1 MVNFIHESIEKSFD
15 SKVSDVHLTVGIPPV
30 LRINGE
36 LIPQGEERLTPE
48 IIEAFVD
55 TIITENHKKE
65 LEEKGETDFSYSVPG
80 RGRLRVNV
88 YHQRKSLC
96 VAMRILQNNIPEIL
110 NLGLSEVV
118 KELCYKPRGII
129 LVTGPTGSGKS
140 TTLAAMV
147 GEINKNRNCH
157 ILTIEDPIEYLHRH
171 GKSIIN
177 QREVGDDTKSFSNAL
192 RSALREDPDVILV
205 GEMRD
210 LETIGTAIT
219 AAETGHLVMS
229 TLHTT
234 SAAQTID
241 RIVDVFPPSQQQQV
255 KVQLAGML
263 VAVISQQ
270 LVPTAD
276 GKGRAIATEILLS
289 NDAVRNLI
297 REGKTHMINSVIQT
311 NINAGMMSMDYSLA
325 QLVKLKKITMDE
337 AFLRCSDTDL
347 LKRYVSNNIY

>member
-1 MVNFIHESIEKSFD
+1 MVNFIHKIIYDAFD
-15 SKVSDVHLTVGIPPV
+15 SKVSDLHLTVAMPPT

-36 LIPQGEERLTPE
+36 LVPQGTEKLTPE
-48 IIEAFVD
+48 DIEQFVD
-55 TIITENHKKE
+55 TIIGDHHKKE
-65 LEEKGETDFSYSVPG
+65 LQEKGETDFSFSVPQ

-88 YHQRKSLC
+88 YNQRKSLG
-96 VAMRILQNNIPEIL
+96 VAMRILQNSVPDISV
-110 NLGLSEVV
+110 LGLSEIVR
-118 KELCYKPRGII
+118 ELCYKPRGII

-140 TTLAAMV
+140 TTLASMV
-147 GEINKNRNCH
+147 GEMNRHRNCH

-171 GKSIIN
+171 NTCMVN
-177 QREVGDDTKSFSNAL
+177 QREVGDDTRSFANAL
-192 RSALREDPDVILV
+192 RAALREDPDVILV

-219 AAETGHLVMS
+219 ASETGHLVLS

-241 RIVDVFPPSQQQQV
+241 RIVDVFPPNQQQQV
-255 KVQLAGML
+255 KVQLAGVL

-270 LVPTAD
+270 LLPTAD
-276 GKGRAIATEILLS
+276 GKGRAIATEILLA

-311 NINAGMMSMDYSLA
+311 NVNAGMMSMDYSLA
-325 QLVKLKKITMDE
+325 QLVKLKKVAMDE
-337 AFLRCSDTDL
+337 ALLRCVDVEL
-347 LKRYVSNNIY
+347 FRRYVTNANS

>member
-1 MVNFIHESIEKSFD
+1 MVNFIHQIIFDAFD
-15 SKVSDVHLTVGIPPV
+15 SNVSDVHLTVAMPPV
-30 LRINGE
+30 FRINGD
-36 LIPQGEERLTPE
+36 LIPQGTEKLLPE
-48 IIEAFVD
+48 DIEKFVD
-55 TIITENHKKE
+55 TIINESHKKD
-65 LEEKGETDFSYSVPG
+65 LLEKGEVDFSYSVPQK
-80 RGRLRVNV
+80 GRLRVNV
-88 YHQRKSLC
+88 YHQRKSLG
-96 VAMRILQNNIPEIL
+96 VAMRILQNSVPDIMT
-110 NLGLSEVV
+110 LGLSEVV
-118 KELCYKPRGII
+118 RELCYKPRGII

-147 GEINKNRNCH
+147 GEMNRHRNCH

-171 GKSIIN
+171 GSSIIN
-177 QREVGDDTKSFSNAL
+177 QREVGDDTQSFSNAL
-192 RSALREDPDVILV
+192 RAALREDPDIIMV

-219 AAETGHLVMS
+219 ASETGHLVLS

-234 SAAQTID
+234 SASQTID
-241 RIVDVFPPSQQQQV
+241 RIVDVFPPNQQQQV
-255 KVQLAGML
+255 KVQLASVL

-337 AFLRCSDTDL
+337 AILRCGDTEL
-347 LKRYVSNNIY
+347 FKRYVSNSIY

>member
-1 MVNFIHESIEKSFD
+1 MLKFIHESIENAFET
-15 SKVSDVHLTVGIPPV
+15 KVSDVHLTVAMPLIF
-30 LRINGE
+30 RINGE
-36 LIPQGEERLTPE
+36 LIPQGEEKLIPE
-48 IIEAFVD
+48 DVERFVD
-55 TIITENHKKE
+55 SIINENHKKD
-65 LEEKGETDFSYSVPG
+65 LYEKGEVDFSYSVPG
-80 RGRLRVNV
+80 KGRLRVNV

-96 VAMRILQNNIPEIL
+96 VAMRILQNNIPDIL
-110 NLGLSEVV
+110 NLGLTPVV

-147 GEINKNRNCH
+147 GEINKNRNSH

-171 GKSIIN
+171 NKSIIN
-177 QREVGDDTKSFSNAL
+177 QREVGDDTLSFSNAL
-192 RSALREDPDVILV
+192 RAASREDPDVILV

-276 GKGRAIATEILLS
+276 GKGRVIATEILLS

-311 NINAGMMSMDYSLA
+311 NINTGMMPMDYSLA
-325 QLVKLKKITMDE
+325 QLVKNKRITMDE
-337 AFLRCSDTDL
+337 GKTRCNDMDL
-347 LKRYVSNNIY
+347 FKRYVSNSMY